1 MYLSLSREK
10 LENKVH
16 VTTLARLLLAML
28 TVISTKV
35 VMSKASVREE
45 VFTDSL
51 LLVINTKVAGFKT
64 KSMDLAK

>member
-16 VTTLARLLLAML
+16 ATTLARLLLAML
-28 TVISTKV
+28 TVTSTKV